1 MESNKAVEKA
11 VALLIVVVLDSVVL
25 GAKLLSLYA
34 LGCEFLVGG
43 VIEFACLLFF
53 LFGNFKPSYR
63 ILIFYRMPSPALST
77 EISL

>member
-1 MESNKAVEKA
+1 MECNKAVEKA

-25 GAKLLSLYA
+25 GAEFLSLYT

-53 LFGNFKPSYR
+53 LSV
-63 ILIFYRMPSPALST
+63 ILNPPLGY
-77 EISL
+77 